1 MATYSSEKIHVA
13 AAPEAVYARL
23 SDPSQLAGQS
33 DKVETTADSVSADL
47 PMMGRL
53 TLRVKERVSPERI
66 QFEAEDTPLPL
77 TLTIHIAPD
86 ATDGGSTVQVA
97 LEAPLNPF
105 MQAMVEKPVKQ
116 ALEKM
121 ADKVKQLSFNG

>member
-1 MATYSSEKIHVA
+1 MAVYQSEKIHVA

-33 DKVETTADSVSADL
+33 DKVEATADSVSADL

-53 TLRVKERVSPERI
+53 TLRVTERVSPERI
-66 QFEAEDTPLPL
+66 QLEAEDTPLPL

-86 ATDGGSTVQVA
+86 ATNGGSTVQVA

>member
-1 MATYSSEKIHVA
+1 MAVYQSEKIHVA

-66 QFEAEDTPLPL
+66 QFEAENSPLPL